1 MENLN
6 LYSYGNSRFID
17 NWDPDLESKYEYK
30 SFIQNL
36 TGEELGIIDRK
47 GIGKETL
54 GQHMQLLLDGLQ
66 KYEYFIEPEFDNNRL
81 SKSGGCFA
89 IRTTVPVPV
98 LLQRSLIH
106 SNSARF
112 SQRIIH
118 SALFKDLNEKRPD
131 PFI

>member
-1 MENLN
+1 MNNRLRN
-6 LYSYGNSRFID
+6 ARKLVHKGSTQKNS
-17 NWDPDLESKYEYK
+17 NA
-30 SFIQNL
+30 
-36 TGEELGIIDRK
+36 
-47 GIGKETL
+47 
-54 GQHMQLLLDGLQ
+54 
-66 KYEYFIEPEFDNNRL
+66 FDNNRL
-81 SKSGGCFA
+81 SKSGGFFA